1 MNPLNLPAALMSR
14 LTYARKFA
22 LLGLVLLAPAAF
34 ALHAYWAVQGDTLA
48 FADSERI
55 GVRYLAPANE
65 LALRVVAARGVAVR
79 ASTGDT
85 EAEAALPEAI
95 SGVRSAVA
103 AVDRADQADGAAINM
118 NSAWKEARE
127 TVLAARDAKSFDAA
141 ATAAVGLI
149 VSVGD
154 GSKLILDPDLDS
166 YYVMD
171 TLITKLPAMAD
182 NTGRAGD
189 LQTVVTA
196 KDTLDQRI
204 ALAGAQGALRAT
216 TAAMASGLQTAFK
229 QTADPALK
237 PALSGPLKTS
247 TGAAEHVAAG
257 VDPTGS
263 GTVATDNTARGEASL
278 AAIAALQKV
287 AEPRLDALLVARM
300 DTVAAARTKV
310 AAIVVLGAV
319 IAVFLFLGFFVSTRR
334 TVAAVSEQ
342 LGRLRD
348 HESRELSSAL
358 DALAGGDLTVE
369 VASDTQPISEI
380 SRDELG
386 QIAIAANEIMVSTK
400 TSIDGYN
407 RMRAELAALIGTVS
421 ANAGTVSAASQQMVA
436 SSEDTGRAVGDI
448 VRAVNE
454 VASGAER
461 QVRLVESTRTAVEE
475 AARAAT
481 SSAGIAVATN
491 EAAESA
497 RRAAVDGARTAED
510 ATDSIRRIA
519 DSSAAVEAA
528 MDDFA
533 ARSQKIGGIVDTITT
548 IADQTNLLAL
558 NAAIEAA
565 RAGEAGKG
573 FAVVAEE
580 VRGLAEES
588 RAAAAQITDIV
599 NAIHVETGRVVEA
612 VAEGHRHT
620 EHGVATV
627 AQSRRAFEEIGA
639 TVEEMVS
646 RVSDI
651 SAAVGQIAAEAE
663 RASGEVSDVAAVA
676 EQSSAAAQEVSAS
689 TSQTGDSASEIATSA
704 QGLALT
710 AAELNELV
718 GRFVLTA

>member
-1 MNPLNLPAALMSR
+1 
-14 LTYARKFA
+14 
-22 LLGLVLLAPAAF
+22 
-34 ALHAYWAVQGDTLA
+34 
-48 FADSERI
+48 
-55 GVRYLAPANE
+55 
-65 LALRVVAARGVAVR
+65 
-79 ASTGDT
+79 
-85 EAEAALPEAI
+85 
-95 SGVRSAVA
+95 
-103 AVDRADQADGAAINM
+103 
-118 NSAWKEARE
+118 
-127 TVLAARDAKSFDAA
+127 
-141 ATAAVGLI
+141 
-149 VSVGD
+149 
-154 GSKLILDPDLDS
+154 
-166 YYVMD
+166 MD
-171 TLITKLPAMAD
+171 K
-182 NTGRAGD
+182 
-189 LQTVVTA
+189 
-196 KDTLDQRI
+196 
-204 ALAGAQGALRAT
+204 
-216 TAAMASGLQTAFK
+216 
-229 QTADPALK
+229 
-237 PALSGPLKTS
+237 
-247 TGAAEHVAAG
+247 
-257 VDPTGS
+257 
-263 GTVATDNTARGEASL
+263 
-278 AAIAALQKV
+278 
-287 AEPRLDALLVARM
+287 
-300 DTVAAARTKV
+300 VAAARTKV

-334 TVAAVSEQ
+334 TVAAVSER

-369 VASDTQPISEI
+369 IASDTQPISEI

-386 QIAIAANEIMVSTK
+386 QIAIAANEIMESTK

-407 RMRAELAALIGTVS
+407 RMRAELADADRHRLGQRRH
-421 ANAGTVSAASQQMVA
+421 GLRRLAA
-436 SSEDTGRAVGDI
+436 DGRDLRGHRPRRGRHR
-448 VRAVNE
+448 RAVNE
-454 VASGAER
+454 VAAGAER

-510 ATDSIRRIA
+510 ASDSIRRIA

-548 IADQTNLLAL
+548 IAEQTNLLAL

-639 TVEEMVS
+639 TVEEMAS

>member
-34 ALHAYWAVQGDTLA
+34 ALHAYWSVQGDTLA

-65 LALRVVAARGVAVR
+65 LTLRVVTARGVAVR
-79 ASTGDT
+79 AEAGD
-85 EAEAALPEAI
+85 ASARAALDGALA
-95 SGVRSAVA
+95 GVREAVA
-103 AVDRADQADGAAINM
+103 AVDRTDKADGAAINM
-118 NSAWKEARE
+118 TEAWQKAR
-127 TVLAARDAKSFDAA
+127 TTILAGRDGKSLEAA
-141 ATAAVGLI
+141 AAAAVGLI

-189 LQTVVTA
+189 LQTIVTA

-216 TAAMASGLQTAFK
+216 TAAMGSGLQTAFK
-229 QTADPALK
+229 QTADSALK
-237 PALSGPLKTS
+237 PALTGPL
-247 TGAAEHVAAG
+247 GAASEATEHVAAG

-263 GTVATDNTARGEASL
+263 GKVAADNVARGEAAL
-278 AAIAALQKV
+278 AAIAALQKS
-287 AEPRLDALLVARM
+287 AAPRLDALLVARM
-300 DTVAAARTKV
+300 DKFAAARVKV

-319 IAVFLFLGFFVSTRR
+319 VALFLFLGFFVSTRR
-334 TVAAVSEQ
+334 TVAAISER
-342 LGRLRD
+342 LTALRD
-348 HESRELSSAL
+348 HDSRELSAAL
-358 DALAGGDLTVE
+358 EALAGGDLTVE
-369 VASDTQPISEI
+369 IAPSTRPITDI

-386 QIAIAANEIMVSTK
+386 QIAVAANGIMESSQ
-400 TSIDGYN
+400 TSIAGYN
-407 RMRAELAALIGTVS
+407 RMRASLAELIGTVS

-436 SSEDTGRAVGDI
+436 TSEDAGRAVSDI
-448 VRAVNE
+448 VRAVTE
-454 VASGAER
+454 VADGAER

-491 EAAESA
+491 AAAESA
-497 RRAAVDGARTAED
+497 RRAAVDGARTAEE
-510 ATDSIRRIA
+510 ASESIRRIA

-528 MDDFA
+528 MEDFS
-533 ARSQKIGGIVDTITT
+533 ARSHKIGGIVDTITA
-548 IADQTNLLAL
+548 IAEQTNLLAL

-565 RAGEAGKG
+565 RAGEQGRG

-580 VRGLAEES
+580 VRHLAEES
-588 RAAAAQITDIV
+588 RSAAAQISDIV
-599 NAIHVETGRVVEA
+599 QQIHVETGRVVEA

-620 EHGVATV
+620 EDGVATV
-627 AQSRRAFEEIGA
+627 AQSRRAFEEIGT
-639 TVEEMVS
+639 TVEEMAS

-651 SAAVGQIAAEAE
+651 SAAVEQIAAEAE

-689 TSQTGDSASEIATSA
+689 TVETGDSAKEIATSA
-704 QGLALT
+704 QGLAVA

-718 GRFVLTA
+718 GRFVLA